1 MKKDAYYLLFLVI
14 ITIFFYNSIVF
25 KFDEI
30 LDSPDVYDL
39 SYPWL
44 SFFNEY
50 FLKSQI
56 PLWNPYNFFG
66 DSFVGNPQTSM
77 FYMFNFIFSQVFNE
91 KYIFTF
97 GIIFH
102 TLLSGISMYY
112 LCKTFKLN
120 SKSSFVSAILF
131 MFNSFMVNRVGHYM
145 LFCAMSYFPLIF
157 LIFKKSLD
165 EKSKY
170 FSFLTG
176 FFLGIVLLISVTQIF
191 LYLMMALFAFW
202 LFNFVAKKE
211 YGSKSRILNYAVL
224 MLIPVFFS
232 VFISGA
238 QFFPSL
244 ELSSHTLR
252 SHMTYEYA
260 STYSM
265 SIEKY
270 INIFSPNFF
279 GNGKDMPFWLKGL
292 SAVETAPY
300 IGIFALFLAIF
311 AIKFKNNNKN
321 VLFFSLLLLLSFVFS
336 FVNPFLFNL
345 PFFGS
350 FRAYARI
357 LIVSN
362 FSISILA
369 GFGFDFFLGKS
380 FKKNKESICK
390 TIKHFSFFIILF
402 FALSSIIVLFR
413 VYEQFNSM
421 NINIEQDSSAISK
434 ISYDNKSFSIKDSL
448 IFSLK
453 DFFYFVLFYA
463 GSIAIIF
470 LKIKNKSK
478 HVPLMAISFIIFN
491 LFFFNYGGIKTAPL
505 DSLESSNN
513 FNEINSYKEN
523 LGLYR
528 YFDTLDQGNSN
539 MLDKYFNI
547 RGNNPSRFYDSELFF
562 SNNYDYGAYF
572 NITTD
577 YNDNLTYEK
586 YDLMGVKYIFS
597 DILIHD
603 SSLELINETD
613 KHFVY
618 ENTDVLPRA
627 FLLSKEENCSK
638 TFNSSLNYLIK
649 EGCSLNL
656 SNYCLQEANISNYS
670 IHGVV
675 LSLNAGIKGFVVLT
689 DAYYAGWKASID
701 GIEAPIMKYSNIFR
715 AVEVDE
721 NSKEIIF
728 SYEPESF
735 KFGSLLSVSSLIFF
749 AIMSFF
755 KIIGVYEKKLLIK

>member
-390 TIKHFSFFIILF
+390 T
-402 FALSSIIVLFR
+402 
-413 VYEQFNSM
+413 
-421 NINIEQDSSAISK
+421 
-434 ISYDNKSFSIKDSL
+434 
-448 IFSLK
+448 
-453 DFFYFVLFYA
+453 
-463 GSIAIIF
+463 
-470 LKIKNKSK
+470 
-478 HVPLMAISFIIFN
+478 
-491 LFFFNYGGIKTAPL
+491 
-505 DSLESSNN
+505 
-513 FNEINSYKEN
+513 
-523 LGLYR
+523 
-528 YFDTLDQGNSN
+528 
-539 MLDKYFNI
+539 
-547 RGNNPSRFYDSELFF
+547 
-562 SNNYDYGAYF
+562 
-572 NITTD
+572 
-577 YNDNLTYEK
+577 
-586 YDLMGVKYIFS
+586 
-597 DILIHD
+597 
-603 SSLELINETD
+603 
-613 KHFVY
+613 
-618 ENTDVLPRA
+618 
-627 FLLSKEENCSK
+627 
-638 TFNSSLNYLIK
+638 
-649 EGCSLNL
+649 
-656 SNYCLQEANISNYS
+656 
-670 IHGVV
+670 
-675 LSLNAGIKGFVVLT
+675 
-689 DAYYAGWKASID
+689 
-701 GIEAPIMKYSNIFR
+701 
-715 AVEVDE
+715 
-721 NSKEIIF
+721 
-728 SYEPESF
+728 
-735 KFGSLLSVSSLIFF
+735 
-749 AIMSFF
+749 
-755 KIIGVYEKKLLIK
+755 